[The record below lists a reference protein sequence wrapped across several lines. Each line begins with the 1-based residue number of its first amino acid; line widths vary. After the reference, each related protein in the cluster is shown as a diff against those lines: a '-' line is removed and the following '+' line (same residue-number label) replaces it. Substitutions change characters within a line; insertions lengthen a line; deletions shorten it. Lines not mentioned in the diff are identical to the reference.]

1 MASNSPKVLLI
12 ADNPIGISFLETRF
26 NKWTCEVQF
35 ALSYKAATAL
45 VSHEP
50 FDLVLSQFR
59 LRDGSSYPLAALL
72 IGSNTTLVYSY
83 PVETGC
89 WWLPAV
95 KNGQSCWGS
104 LAMRPRE
111 FMVFLDD
118 ILNEIKSRQIA
129 SDELRDLVPSDGETD
144 VNPVEAV
151 NAEVPGSTQSGLLIV
166 DPAERRRSQ
175 RLHHIMPLLIRGDS
189 AEGKTFWEDTF
200 TLSIS
205 AHGALVVLEAEVTL
219 GQSLL
224 LMNPENWDERKVRVA
239 RVARVASFDGRV
251 AQVGIEFEEP
261 GFKFWPVGAP
271 PRGASK
277 CTGND
282 SGIKHTA

>member
-1 MASNSPKVLLI
+1 MASTSPKVLLI
-12 ADNPIGISFLETRF
+12 ADNPIGISFLEARF
-26 NKWTCEVQF
+26 NKWACEVQF
-35 ALSYKAATAL
+35 ALSCKAATAF
-45 VSHEP
+45 VSREP

-104 LAMRPRE
+104 LAMRPSE
-111 FMVFLDD
+111 FIVFLDD
-118 ILNEIKSRQIA
+118 ILKEIRSRQIA
-129 SDELRDLVPSDGETD
+129 SHELHDLVQTDGEID
-144 VNPVEAV
+144 VSPVEPV
-151 NAEVPGSTQSGLLIV
+151 NVEVPASTQSALLTV
-166 DPAERRRSQ
+166 DPSERRRSQ
-175 RLHHIMPLLIRGDS
+175 RLHHIMPLVIRGDS

-205 AHGALVVLEAEVTL
+205 AHGALVVLAAEVTL

-224 LMNPENWDERKVRVA
+224 LMNPQNWDERKVRVA
-239 RVARVASFDGRV
+239 RVARVTSFDGRV
-251 AQVGIEFEEP
+251 AQVGIEFEQS
-261 GFKFWPVGAP
+261 GFEFWPVAAP
-271 PRGASK
+271 PRKASK
-277 CTGND
+277 FTGNN
-282 SGIKHTA
+282 SGIKRTA